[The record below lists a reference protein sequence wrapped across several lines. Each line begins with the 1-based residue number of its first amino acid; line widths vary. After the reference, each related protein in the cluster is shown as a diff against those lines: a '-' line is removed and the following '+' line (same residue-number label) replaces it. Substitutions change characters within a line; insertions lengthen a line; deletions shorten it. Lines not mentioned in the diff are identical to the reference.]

1 MLSALVDGPPSC
13 YLTHSPVLTAAPPA
27 NLCGRICGYASLS
40 AVSRLNE
47 AGASTGIQG
56 GILQQK
62 KKKKERKKDENHCLQ
77 EERERFD
84 QDLLTENT

>member
-27 NLCGRICGYASLS
+27 NLCGRIRGYASLS

-56 GILQQK
+56 GILQ
-62 KKKKERKKDENHCLQ
+62 KKKERKIKITVCKRNVSNLIKIC
-77 EERERFD
+77 
-84 QDLLTENT
+84 